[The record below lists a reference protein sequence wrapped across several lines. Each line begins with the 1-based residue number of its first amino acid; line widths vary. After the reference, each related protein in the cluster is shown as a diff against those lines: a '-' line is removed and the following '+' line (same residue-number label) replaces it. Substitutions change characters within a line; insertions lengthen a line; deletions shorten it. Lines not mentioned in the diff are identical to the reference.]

1 MAAEGEGSRGRPFG
15 FKAMRVLLISA
26 NTEKINMPVL
36 PLGLA
41 CVAAATQETGHE
53 VAMVDLMAEKD
64 APSGLKEAIDGFR
77 PDLIGISV
85 RNIDDQNMER
95 PRFLLDPVK
104 EIVAR
109 CRSLSGARIVLGGAG
124 FSLFP
129 EGALSFLGADM
140 GIQGE
145 GEVIFPEVIERMEQD
160 ADLQGVP
167 GLYLPGHGL
176 GCERRFSKNLDRF
189 PLPNPDLW
197 RTLPQ
202 HEELWMPVQTR
213 RGCPL
218 SCSYCSTGVIEGR
231 VLRRHS
237 PERVVEWIARWRK
250 AGVRHFY
257 FVDNTFNLPS
267 SYAKEICRKLIDQDL
282 DIRWW
287 SILYPM
293 RVDREMV
300 AHMAKAGCEQVSMGF
315 ESGSERILKNMNKRF
330 TPKEVREISEMLS
343 EQGIRQM
350 GFLLLGS
357 HGETRKSVEESLVF
371 ADSLKLDSLKITA
384 GVRIYP
390 HTLLAKKA
398 VEEGL
403 IAPDDELLFPRFYM
417 AKSVG
422 DWLPETLKN
431 WAALRPHWMIPE
443 Y

>member
-1 MAAEGEGSRGRPFG
+1 
-15 FKAMRVLLISA
+15 MRVLLISA

-41 CVAAATQETGHE
+41 CVAAATQRTGHE

-64 APSGLKEAIDGFR
+64 TALVLKEAMEGFR
-77 PDLIGISV
+77 PDLIGVSV
-85 RNIDDQNMER
+85 RNIDDQNMDH

-104 EIVAR
+104 EIVSG
-109 CRSLSGARIVLGGAG
+109 CRSLSRATIVLGGAG
-124 FSLFP
+124 YSLFP

-145 GEVIFPEVIERMEQD
+145 GEVVFPKVIERIEQG
-160 ADLQGVP
+160 ASLLGLP
-167 GLYLPGHGL
+167 SLYLPGQGL
-176 GCERRFSKNLDRF
+176 PCERIFARRLDRL

-197 RTLPQ
+197 PTPSPK
-202 HEELWMPVQTR
+202 EDLWMPVQTR
-213 RGCPL
+213 RGCPF
-218 SCSYCSTGVIEGR
+218 SCSYCSTGIIEGR
-231 VLRRHS
+231 VLRRYS
-237 PERVVEWIARWRK
+237 TERIVEWVARWRK

-257 FVDNTFNLPS
+257 FVDNTFNLPA

-282 DIRWW
+282 DITWW

-293 RVDREMV
+293 QVDEELV
-300 AHMAKAGCEQVSMGF
+300 VHMARAGCQQVSMGF

-330 TPKEVREISEMLS
+330 APREVRRISEMFS

-357 HGETRKSVEESLVF
+357 PGETKESVEESLVF

-390 HTLLAKKA
+390 HTPLAKKA
-398 VEEGL
+398 IEEGM
-403 IAPDDELLFPRFYM
+403 IASNDDLLFPRFYM
-417 AKSVG
+417 AKGLG
-422 DWLPETLKN
+422 DWLPEILRS
-431 WAALRPHWMIPE
+431 WAAPRPHWMIPDSS
-443 Y
+443 